1 MIDFSDTWYSSRPE
15 QNTGGNSLWSGIK
28 ACTMNEDS
36 SEKCK
41 GYLAITLND
50 LTPGL
55 KVFFDKFSES
65 LQFDTNFLCL
75 IN

>member
-1 MIDFSDTWYSSRPE
+1 
-15 QNTGGNSLWSGIK
+15 
-28 ACTMNEDS
+28 
-36 SEKCK
+36 
-41 GYLAITLND
+41 LND

>member
-1 MIDFSDTWYSSRPE
+1 
-15 QNTGGNSLWSGIK
+15 
-28 ACTMNEDS
+28 MNEDS

-55 KVFFDKFSES
+55 KVFFDEFSES
-65 LQFDTNFLCL
+65 FQFDTNFLCL
-75 IN
+75 IKCYGKTALKYLFDLVCIAF